1 MCEQQMQKL
10 KISKMDFKKDF
21 LTIPS
26 SASNVD
32 SESVSGQATPDSSSD
47 IAM

>member
-10 KISKMDFKKDF
+10 KISKMDFKQDF

-26 SASNVD
+26 GD
-32 SESVSGQATPDSSSD
+32 SHVERETISGQATPESSFD
-47 IAM
+47 MTM